1 MKNIGNTS
9 DFIEMVNYLNI
20 HACPMDWAE
29 RLGFF
34 TKILKPLYE
43 NDRSRAWYQAI
54 TWMILGYVEIL
65 MHIMW
70 ANVKETKFKPKKA
83 GFLINQ
89 KQSVETPSQDT
100 EFLGFNWTQ

>member
-1 MKNIGNTS
+1 
-9 DFIEMVNYLNI
+9 
-20 HACPMDWAE
+20 MDWAE

-70 ANVKETKFKPKKA
+70 ANVKETKFKPKNTIDKNIEQRKLLKTKLTI
-83 GFLINQ
+83 F
-89 KQSVETPSQDT
+89 
-100 EFLGFNWTQ
+100 F